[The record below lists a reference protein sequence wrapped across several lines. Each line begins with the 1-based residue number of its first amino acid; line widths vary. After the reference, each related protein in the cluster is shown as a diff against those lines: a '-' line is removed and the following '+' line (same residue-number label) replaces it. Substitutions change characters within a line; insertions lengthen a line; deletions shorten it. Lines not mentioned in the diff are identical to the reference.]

1 MKREICTRAVET
13 LKQYR
18 FAAAAVLVG
27 MVLMLLPSET
37 GEAESTDCVDME
49 EKFDRVAIQN
59 EMETILRTVDGVGE
73 LQLMLTVDS
82 GTRRELAQ
90 DITAESDSSNRT
102 KKESETVIIGKNSGS
117 REAIV
122 TRSVYPCYVGALV
135 VCEGGGSASVR
146 LAVTEAVRVLTGLP
160 SDKISVL
167 RGTP

>member
-1 MKREICTRAVET
+1 MKKEIRTRAVEA

-27 MVLMLLPSET
+27 VALMLLPSESR
-37 GEAESTDCVDME
+37 EAEGTGCADPE
-49 EKFDRVAIQN
+49 EKFDRIAIQS
-59 EMETILRTVDGVGE
+59 EMEEILRTVDGVGE

-90 DITAESDSSNRT
+90 DITAESDPSNRT
-102 KKESETVIIGKNSGS
+102 KKEIETVIIGKNSGS

-146 LAVTEAVRVLTGLP
+146 LAVTEAVQALTGLP

-167 RGTP
+167 HGTP